1 MIIIGSEDCE
11 FDLFADKNLAMG
23 MSMVVHHQVH
33 KYKFIWHP
41 S

>member
-11 FDLFADKNLAMG
+11 FDLFADKKLAMG
-23 MSMVVHHQVH
+23 MSLLVNHQVH
-33 KYKFIWHP
+33 KYQCIWDQ